1 MLIKKLFPIIVLT
14 FVNTIGFSLMIPVLP
29 GIVGNFGYGTAVYG
43 LLLSIY
49 SLFQFLAAPV
59 LGSLSDKFGRKPML
73 IISHSGTLLS
83 WFILGS
89 SYFISKEILFFG
101 FPLALIVIIFSRIT
115 DGITGGN
122 ISIANA
128 YVSDITASQEK
139 SKAYGYVGSA
149 FGFGFII
156 GPVMGALSASTQF
169 GYLGTTII
177 AATIS
182 VFALVLLFKMTEPNH
197 NSVSFTREIDLLSEV
212 KESLSFINKL
222 KKHRSTKGVIDL
234 LGIRFIYAILFTGY
248 TSIFVI
254 LLQDLYKLNTL
265 QTGYF
270 FTVVGF
276 YSIVNQSFV
285 IPKVVHYFGEYKL
298 LFLSV
303 LTTTIGISLIAFHPL
318 LPVFLLIAYLIS
330 VGLSGS
336 FISVRTLLNL
346 NSDPTYTG
354 EIIGIDDAII
364 SLNSAYI
371 PFLAGLIY
379 KFTDGYLY
387 LILGGIGLYCLFL
400 TLKLPKKLKILSAKH
415 HLAG

>member
-1 MLIKKLFPIIVLT
+1 
-14 FVNTIGFSLMIPVLP
+14 MIPVLP
-29 GIVGNFGYGTAVYG
+29 GIVSNFGYGTAVYG
-43 LLLSIY
+43 LLLSVY

-59 LGSLSDKFGRKPML
+59 LGSLSDKYGRKPML
-73 IISHSGTLLS
+73 IISHSGTLIS

-89 SYFISKEILFFG
+89 SYFIPKEIMLFG
-101 FPLALIVIIFSRIT
+101 FPIALIVIIFSRIT

-128 YVSDITASQEK
+128 YVSDVTTPQEK
-139 SKAYGYVGSA
+139 SKAYGRVGSA
-149 FGFGFII
+149 FGFGFIV
-156 GPVMGALSASTQF
+156 GPVLGALSASTPF
-169 GYLGTTII
+169 GYLGTVIL
-177 AATIS
+177 AAMIS
-182 VFALVLLFKMTEPNH
+182 IFALFLLFKMQEPNH
-197 NSVSFTREIDLLSEV
+197 NSVAFTREIDLLKEV
-212 KESLSFINKL
+212 KESLSFIQKL
-222 KKHRSTKGVIDL
+222 KKHSSTKGIIDL
-234 LGIRFIYAILFTGY
+234 LSIRFIYAILFTGY

-254 LLQDLYKLNTL
+254 LLQDSYKLDTL

-276 YSIVNQSFV
+276 YSIFNQSFV

-303 LTTTIGISLIAFHPL
+303 LTTTVGISLI
-318 LPVFLLIAYLIS
+318 VFKPALSIFLIIAYIIS

-346 NSDPTYTG
+346 NSDPKATG

-379 KFTDGYLY
+379 KYTDGYLY
-387 LILGGIGLYCLFL
+387 LILGGVGVYCLFL
-400 TLKLPKKLKILSAKH
+400 TLKLPKKLKVLSAMH
-415 HLAG
+415 HIEG

>member
-1 MLIKKLFPIIVLT
+1 
-14 FVNTIGFSLMIPVLP
+14 MIPVLP

-43 LLLSIY
+43 LLLSVY

-83 WFILGS
+83 WLILGF
-89 SYFISKEILFFG
+89 SYFIPKEILFFG
-101 FPLALIVIIFSRIT
+101 FPLALILIIFSRIT

-128 YVSDITASQEK
+128 YVSDITAPQEK

-182 VFALVLLFKMTEPNH
+182 IFALFLLFRMTEPNH

-265 QTGYF
+265 EIGYF

-318 LPVFLLIAYLIS
+318 LPVFLLITYLIS

-346 NSDPTYTG
+346 NSNPKYTG

-364 SLNSAYI
+364 SLNSGYI